1 MHYTFRIE
9 ECICRIEL
17 DNMEIAFNSLS
28 PWRWLTGSL
37 LVVLILGCDKK
48 PDRESLFT
56 GEVKVGILHSRTG
69 SLSISEHTVAEAELM
84 AITEINAAGGVRIG
98 DQRLKVVA
106 VEEDGQSD
114 WPTFAHLAAKL
125 IDIDQ
130 VSVVFGGWTS
140 ASRKEMLPVFES
152 RDHLLFYPIQYEGE
166 ECSRNVF
173 YAGATP
179 NQQAEP
185 AIRWLLE
192 NRSQQFLL
200 IGSDY
205 VYPRT
210 ANRIIKKQL
219 AGSGG
224 HLLGEI
230 YIPLGDEN
238 MQPVITEIL
247 RAMPTG
253 GVIINTINGDSNVAF
268 FKTMYDA
275 GITQDPRYSIMSFSV
290 SEEEVFAIGPKYLEH
305 SLASWNFFQSFESQN
320 AKQFTQRFQ
329 AMYGVHRVTNDPAE
343 AAYDMVHIWALA
355 AVKAKSVDPALVRE
369 MLPGI
374 VFQGPEGLVEV
385 QANHHLKKRSLIGKV
400 QADGQFKILHDGGFI
415 APKAWSQWLP
425 ENEGYRCDW
434 TSDRPDASRFK
445 INAIVN
451 TEEG

>member
-1 MHYTFRIE
+1 MAK
-9 ECICRIEL
+9 CIYRIEL
-17 DNMEIAFNSLS
+17 DNMEIAFKSLS
-28 PWRWLTGSL
+28 HWRWLTCSL
-37 LVVLILGCDKK
+37 LVVLILGCDTQ
-48 PDRESLFT
+48 PELESLFT

-84 AITEINAAGGVRIG
+84 AITEINAAGGIKIG

-114 WPTFAHLAAKL
+114 WPTFAHLAARL
-125 IDIDQ
+125 IDVDQ

-166 ECSRNVF
+166 ECSRNIF

-185 AIRWLLE
+185 AVSWLLE
-192 NRSQQFLL
+192 NRSKQFFL

-219 AGSGG
+219 ARSGG

-230 YIPLGDEN
+230 YIPLGDKD
-238 MQPVITEIL
+238 MQPVIKEIL
-247 RAMPTG
+247 RAMPNG

-268 FKTMYDA
+268 FKTIYEA
-275 GITQDPRYSIMSFSV
+275 GITFDPRYSIMSFSV

-305 SLASWNFFQSFESQN
+305 SLASWNFFQSLESQN

-374 VFQGPEGLVEV
+374 VFEGPQGRVEV
-385 QANHHLKKRSLIGKV
+385 QPNHHLKKRSLIGKI
-400 QADGQFKILHDGGFI
+400 QADGQFKIVHDGGLI
-415 APKAWSQWLP
+415 APEAWSQWLP
-425 ENEGYRCDW
+425 ENAGYSCDW
-434 TSDRPDASRFK
+434 TSDRPDAGRFK
-445 INAIVN
+445 TSTNVN

>member
-114 WPTFAHLAAKL
+114 WQTFAHLAAKL